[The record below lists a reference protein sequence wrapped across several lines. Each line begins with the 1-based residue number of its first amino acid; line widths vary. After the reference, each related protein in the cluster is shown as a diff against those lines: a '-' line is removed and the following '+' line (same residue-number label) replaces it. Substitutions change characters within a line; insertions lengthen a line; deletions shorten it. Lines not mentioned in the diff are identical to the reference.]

1 VSRDTRTARL
11 TAYVTLIAV
20 LALGLG
26 GLLIAPAVYSAR
38 NNSDEVRRSN
48 ELAACR
54 SELRADIDDATTSL
68 EVANS
73 QLLGLLP
80 EGIAA
85 AMNDPTLL
93 DELLGQAQAAT
104 AAQDDAVNEL
114 LAANARYRDA
124 AELSADN
131 PDEFLRQCAQP

>member
-1 VSRDTRTARL
+1 MSRDTRTARL
-11 TAYVTLIAV
+11 TAYVTLVAV

-85 AMNDPTLL
+85 AMNDPALL
-93 DELLGQAQAAT
+93 DELLAQAQAAST
-104 AAQDDAVNEL
+104 AQDDAVAAL

-124 AELSADN
+124 AELSAED
-131 PDEFLRQCAQP
+131 PERFLQECQK